1 MPRKPFLAVSL
12 AMLLALASTACASA
26 QQQPQKHKP
35 RKHPAHEATTTLA
48 PRQPAHNPCAQY
60 GAGFV
65 RAANSDT
72 CIKIG
77 GYVGVEAGGRF

>member
-1 MPRKPFLAVSL
+1 MLRKPLLTVSL
-12 AMLLALASTACASA
+12 VALLALAWGDLASA
-26 QQQPQKHKP
+26 EQQKHKP

-48 PRQPAHNPCAQY
+48 PRAPSHNPCAQY

-65 RAANSDT
+65 RAADSDT
-72 CIKIG
+72 CIRIG